1 VTQALERAAPPGP
14 VRAVLLVV
22 ESYLIWYRRNWRST
36 AVSSVAQPLLF
47 LLAMGFGFGS
57 QVEPGAATGG
67 LRYVV
72 FLAPALLVATT
83 ANRATFES
91 AYPVLTGFK
100 TQSKYQPVAAT
111 PVTPAQIALGLL
123 AWMALRLAG
132 VGLIYLAVAA
142 VLGALTGPAVLLA
155 LVAAV
160 LTGMVFSAF
169 VVALTATLRSDWPFN
184 ALFRFV
190 VLPMALFAGVFFP
203 VDVLPAWLR
212 PVVWATP
219 MWHGTELARG
229 WTFGGLDLWPA
240 LGHLAY
246 LTALVAT
253 GTWLCCRFFR
263 RRLAT

>member
-1 VTQALERAAPPGP
+1 VTQTLDRAAPPGP
-14 VRAVLLVV
+14 VRTVLLVV
-22 ESYLIWYRRNWRST
+22 ESYLIWYRRNWRAS
-36 AVSSVAQPLLF
+36 AVTSVAQPLLF

-72 FLAPALLVATT
+72 YLAPALLVATT
-83 ANRATFES
+83 ANRATLEA

-123 AWMALRLAG
+123 AWTVLRLALF
-132 VGLIYLAVAA
+132 GLVYLAVAA
-142 VLGALTGPAVLLA
+142 ALGALTGPAVLLA

-160 LTGMVFSAF
+160 LTGMVFAAF
-169 VVALTATLRSDWPFN
+169 VVALTATLKSDWPFN
-184 ALFRFV
+184 ALIRFV
-190 VLPMALFAGVFFP
+190 LLPMALFAGVFFP
-203 VDVLPAWLR
+203 VDVLPAGLR
-212 PVVWATP
+212 PVIWATP

-246 LTALVAT
+246 LAALLAA

-263 RRLAT
+263 RRLAI